1 MTTYDPLTLLLWAWL
16 AMAGWM
22 VVLWLVERV
31 QHNASLADA
40 GWCFGLVA
48 VVAGYGWCATG
59 EVERKLL
66 LVVMASG
73 YGLRLG
79 WYILSHRVI
88 GRTEDQRYQRLRRDW
103 RLAEPLRMFGYF
115 QLQAAAIVL
124 FSLPFLAVMQNP
136 RPPFSLWEL
145 AGVLVWMIGIAGES
159 VADRQLAGFRA
170 KPWNH
175 DRVCREGL
183 WFFSRHP
190 NYFFEWVHWWA
201 YVVMAIGSPG
211 WWLTWIGPV
220 VMGVALVRITGIPWA
235 EEQAIRTRG
244 DDYRRY
250 QETTNA
256 FIPWWPKT
264 DQSSSAPFKN

>member
-1 MTTYDPLTLLLWAWL
+1 MAQDPLTLLLWSWI

-22 VVLWLVERV
+22 SALWLVERT
-31 QHNASLADA
+31 QRNASLADV
-40 GWCFGLVA
+40 GWCVGLVA
-48 VVAGYGWCATG
+48 VVAGYAWSAAG

-66 LVVMASG
+66 LVVMASA

-79 WYILSHRVI
+79 WYILSNRVI
-88 GRTEDQRYQRLRRDW
+88 GKAEDRRYQRLRRDG
-103 RLAEPLRMFGYF
+103 RLSDPLRMFGYF

-145 AGVLVWMIGIAGES
+145 AGVIIWMIGIIGES
-159 VADRQLAGFRA
+159 MADWQLAAFRA

-183 WFFSRHP
+183 WYCSRHP

-211 WWLTWIGPV
+211 WGLTWIGPM
-220 VMGVALVRITGIPWA
+220 VMGVALLRITGIPWA

-250 QETTNA
+250 QDTTSA

-264 DQSSSAPFKN
+264 GQSSSAPFKN